1 MLRIVDVTSEAT
13 ADLRRAVP
21 RADFDVDAAMA
32 AVIPVC
38 SAVRDRG
45 VEALHEYSEKFDHV
59 VPEHLRVPAEA
70 FAAAAANLDGTLRQA
85 FNESIRR
92 RRQVCQ
98 EAEVETSS
106 QPVEVATGARV

>member
-1 MLRIVDVTSEAT
+1 MTSET
-13 ADLRRAVP
+13 TDDLRCAVP

-45 VEALHEYSEKFDHV
+45 VEALREYSEKFDHV
-59 VPEHLRVPAEA
+59 VPEHLRVPVEA
-70 FAAAAANLDGTLRQA
+70 LARAAANLDGTLRRA
-85 FNESIRR
+85 FSESIRR

-98 EAEVETSS
+98 EAEVETSF
-106 QPVEVATGARV
+106 QPVEVAGGAW